1 MPHNVA
7 ADAADRAPSTASAI
21 GVAAPGAWPLRW
33 TRAAVLAAAK
43 AAPSCKASFMAFY
56 KRPRT
61 HAPPYGKRRKGKT
74 KKRKGLCCRTH
85 NGGQEKPGS
94 PGVFVPT

>member
-43 AAPSCKASFMAFY
+43 SAPSCKESFIFKLRGQGPGLVNVLWAEVQNDKFLI
-56 KRPRT
+56 RHATHPRD
-61 HAPPYGKRRKGKT
+61 R
-74 KKRKGLCCRTH
+74 
-85 NGGQEKPGS
+85 
-94 PGVFVPT
+94 

>member
-56 KRPRT
+56 MASRT
-61 HAPPYGKRRKGKT
+61 HTPPPII
-74 KKRKGLCCRTH
+74 LVSLVD
-85 NGGQEKPGS
+85 PS
-94 PGVFVPT
+94 PEDASFYIF

>member
-33 TRAAVLAAAK
+33 TRAAVLTAAEAAK
-43 AAPSCKASFMAFY
+43 RRGTLFIALPGGG
-56 KRPRT
+56 RT
-61 HAPPYGKRRKGKT
+61 G
-74 KKRKGLCCRTH
+74 
-85 NGGQEKPGS
+85 
-94 PGVFVPT
+94 

>member
-56 KRPRT
+56 KGSRT
-61 HAPPYGKRRKGKT
+61 HAPPYKRHWPSSAR
-74 KKRKGLCCRTH
+74 
-85 NGGQEKPGS
+85 E
-94 PGVFVPT
+94 